1 MSYEAV
7 VDALGQQHEELAGLL
22 AERTPDDWARP
33 TRCEGWDVADVV
45 LHLAQTD
52 GYAIASVRGEL
63 GTHAVFEG
71 AADVDEGAAAIVAR
85 ERGAS
90 GADVSAR
97 WAATAAELRALLR
110 ASDPHRRVP
119 WVTGML
125 STHSLASTR
134 LAECWIHTGDVG
146 DALGVALAPS
156 ERLRHIARLAWRTL
170 PYAFRRDGRELHGPV
185 AFELRSPAGE
195 RWDFVPEA
203 PPATVIRGDAFELC
217 QVAARRVDP
226 CETNLQG
233 SGPDADAVLAIV
245 RTYA

>member
-1 MSYEAV
+1 VTYEAV
-7 VDALGQQHEELAGLL
+7 LDALGQQHDELAGLL
-22 AERTPDDWARP
+22 AERTPDEWARP

-63 GTHAVFEG
+63 GTRAVFEG
-71 AADVDEGAAAIVAR
+71 AGDVDAGAAELVAR

-90 GADVSAR
+90 GADVGAR
-97 WAATAAELRALLR
+97 WAATAAELRAILR
-110 ASDPHRRVP
+110 ASDAHRRVR

-125 STHSLASTR
+125 STYSLASTR
-134 LAECWIHTGDVG
+134 LAECWIHTGDVA
-146 DALGVALAPS
+146 DAFGVALAPS

-170 PYAFRRDGRELHGPV
+170 PYAFRREGRELHGPV

-195 RWDFVPEA
+195 RWDFVPEE
-203 PPATVIRGDAFELC
+203 PPATVIHGDAFELC

-226 CETNLQG
+226 HETNLQG
-233 SGPDADAVLAIV
+233 RGLDADAVLTVV